1 MAVIARYTPQPNDNL
16 DYDVHYDDFLS
27 DGDSIAYGTAT
38 VSPAGL
44 VLNSPLVVGNALK
57 LWVSGGQA
65 GVKYKVTVRMFSTL
79 GREKEDEIIFKV
91 KEV

>member
-16 DYDVHYDDFLS
+16 DYDVRYDDFLS
-27 DGDSIAYGTAT
+27 DGDSVSYGTAS
-38 VSPAGL
+38 VSPSGL
-44 VLNSPLVVGNALK
+44 TVNAPLAVGNSLK
-57 LWVSGGQA
+57 LWVSGGVA